1 MKLLKDILY
10 KARLEQVV
18 GSTNAAIEHITFDS
32 RAVRPFTAFVAI
44 KGTKSDGHEFIPKAL
59 ELGASAIICEKL
71 PQELK
76 DGVTYVRVAESQHAL
91 AVLANNFYDQPSRDL
106 KLIGITGTNGKT
118 SVATLLYKLFR
129 SLGHKCG
136 LISTVEIRLG
146 NRTIDATHTTPDAV
160 RLNELLRT
168 MVDEG
173 ITYCFM
179 EVSSHSVVQERITG
193 LHFVVGAFTN
203 ITHDHLDYHGTFAE
217 YIKAK
222 KRFFDKL
229 PEDAHAL
236 TNADDNNGDVML
248 QNTKAHKHSYAL
260 RNMADHRARIIENAL
275 TGLHL
280 NIDGHDV
287 YTRLIGEFN
296 ASNLLAVYGTAILLG
311 ERPLDILTALS
322 DLEPPR
328 GRFQIIRGPGIP
340 AGEVQNTVKDGGAT
354 NTITGIV
361 DYAHTPDA
369 LKNVLSTINDTCS
382 DEQRVITVVG
392 CGGDRDRTKRPIM
405 ARIAA
410 EMSHQVVLTSDNPR
424 SEDPN
429 TIIHEMRVGL
439 NSSDLSRVF
448 VNADRKEAIRMAVGL
463 ARPGDVVLVAGK
475 GHETYQEIAGVK
487 HPFDDA
493 AVLKETLEL
502 MHK

>member
-1 MKLLKDILY
+1 
-10 KARLEQVV
+10 
-18 GSTNAAIEHITFDS
+18 
-32 RAVRPFTAFVAI
+32 
-44 KGTKSDGHEFIPKAL
+44 
-59 ELGASAIICEKL
+59 
-71 PQELK
+71 
-76 DGVTYVRVAESQHAL
+76 
-91 AVLANNFYDQPSRDL
+91 
-106 KLIGITGTNGKT
+106 
-118 SVATLLYKLFR
+118 
-129 SLGHKCG
+129 
-136 LISTVEIRLG
+136 
-146 NRTIDATHTTPDAV
+146 
-160 RLNELLRT
+160 
-168 MVDEG
+168 MVDER
-173 ITYCFM
+173 ITHCFM
-179 EVSSHSVVQERITG
+179 EVSSHSIVQERITG
-193 LHFVVGAFTN
+193 LHFVLGAFTN

-222 KRFFDKL
+222 KRFFDTL

-236 TNADDNNGDVML
+236 TNGDDPNGDVML
-248 QNTKAHKHSYAL
+248 QNTKAQKHSYAV
-260 RNMADHRARIIENAL
+260 RNMADHRARIIENAI

-311 ERPLDILTALS
+311 EQPINILTALS

-340 AGEVQNTVKDGGAT
+340 AGEIRNTAQDGGAT
-354 NTITGIV
+354 NIITGIV

-369 LKNVLSTINDTCS
+369 LKNVLSTINDTCR

-410 EMSHQVVLTSDNPR
+410 EMSDQVVLTSDNPR
-424 SEDPN
+424 SEDPY
-429 TIIHEMRVGL
+429 TIIHEMRTGL
-439 NSSDLSRVF
+439 AQGDLARVF

-475 GHETYQEIAGVK
+475 GHETYQDVKGVK

-493 AVLKETLEL
+493 AILKETLEL

>member
-18 GSTNAAIEHITFDS
+18 GSTNAAIEHVTFDS
-32 RAVRPFTAFVAI
+32 RAVKPFTAFVAI

-59 ELGASAIICEKL
+59 DLGASAIICEKL

-76 DGVTYVRVAESQHAL
+76 DGVTYVRVADSQHAL

-118 SVATLLYKLFR
+118 STATLLYKLFR

-136 LISTVEIRLG
+136 LISTVEIRVG

-173 ITYCFM
+173 ISHCFM

-222 KRFFDKL
+222 KRFFDQL
-229 PEDAHAL
+229 DADAYAL
-236 TNADDNNGDVML
+236 TNADDPNGAVML
-248 QNTKAHKHSYAL
+248 QNTKAHKHSYAV

-296 ASNLLAVYGTAILLG
+296 ASNLLAVYGTALLLG
-311 ERPLDILTALS
+311 EQPVNILTALS

-328 GRFQIIRGPGIP
+328 GRFQIIRGTGIP
-340 AGEVQNTVKDGGAT
+340 AGEAHRTAKDGGAMG
-354 NTITGIV
+354 IIGIV

-369 LKNVLSTINDTCS
+369 LKNVLSTINETCS

-410 EMSHQVVLTSDNPR
+410 EMSHQVVITSDNPR

-439 NSSDLSRVF
+439 NSGDLSRVF

-493 AVLKETLEL
+493 AMLKETLEL